1 MGARASR
8 GVFVAVLLLLL
19 GNGAGLTAPADFIH
33 ADGKRL
39 VDSHGN
45 TFAVKGIN
53 LGNWL
58 YPEAYMFQ
66 LKSRIL
72 APTKIIDAFDRL
84 VGPEQ
89 GERFWT
95 TFRDVYVAKEDIDFL
110 KAAGFNTVRVPMSW
124 RLFVERGGDGA
135 VHLDGPGWALI
146 DRLVQW
152 CRDDGIRVILD
163 MHSAPGGQTGH
174 TYDDGTGYPL
184 LFYVPQDRRLTFA
197 LWKKFAAR
205 YRDEPA
211 VLGYDLIN
219 EPISP
224 FNDMAYL
231 NPRLDLFYHDLV
243 GAIRS
248 VDPNHA
254 VLLGGAQWDTNFGI
268 FGRPFDA
275 NAVYT
280 FHKFWFDP
288 DRAAVQ
294 EYINYSNQWN
304 VPVIMGETGE
314 YSDAWNAKARKVQ
327 EQIGIGWIFWTYK
340 KLDSTSGVASIRKPA
355 GWDIVADAASSE
367 DAPPPPRERMQSI
380 LDAYL
385 EAAKFKNVQINAGYV
400 RSLGMSVPPGTNT
413 Q

>member
-8 GVFVAVLLLLL
+8 SVLVAVLLLLL

-39 VDSHGN
+39 VDSHGK

-84 VGPEQ
+84 VGRKQ
-89 GERFWT
+89 GERFWS

-124 RLFVERGGDGA
+124 RLFVEEGSDGA
-135 VHLDGPGWALI
+135 VRLDGPGWALI

-205 YRDEPA
+205 YRDEPT

-243 GAIRS
+243 GVIRS

-275 NAVYT
+275 NTIYT

-314 YSDAWNAKARKVQ
+314 YSDTWNAKARKVQ

-355 GWDIVADAASSE
+355 GWDMVADAVSSE
-367 DAPPPPRERMQSI
+367 DAPLPPRDQMQSI

-385 EAAKFKNVQINAGYV
+385 EAAKFKNVDINAGYV
-400 RSLGMSVPPGTNT
+400 RSLGMSVPPGTKT

>member
-1 MGARASR
+1 MGARALRSALA
-8 GVFVAVLLLLL
+8 AVLLLIF
-19 GNGAGLTAPADFIH
+19 GNGAGLAASADFIH

-39 VDSHGN
+39 VDSHGD

-66 LKSRIL
+66 LKRRIL
-72 APTKIIDAFDRL
+72 APTKIIEAFDRL

-95 TFRDVYVAKEDIDFL
+95 EFRDVYVAKEDIDFL
-110 KAAGFNTVRVPMSW
+110 KVAGFNTVRVPMSW
-124 RLFVERGGDGA
+124 RLFVEEGNDGA
-135 VHLDGPGWALI
+135 TRFEGPGWALI
-146 DRLVQW
+146 DRLVDW
-152 CRDDGIRVILD
+152 CRNAGLRVILD

-184 LFYVPQDRRLTFA
+184 LFYVPQYRQLTFA
-197 LWKKFAAR
+197 LWQKLAAR
-205 YRDEPA
+205 YRDEPT
-211 VLGYDLIN
+211 VLGYDLLN

-224 FNDMAYL
+224 FNDMSYL
-231 NPRLDLFYHDLV
+231 NPRLDLFYRDLV
-243 GAIRS
+243 AAIRRI
-248 VDPNHA
+248 DPNHA
-254 VLLGGAQWDTNFGI
+254 VLLGGAQWDTNFGV

-275 NAVYT
+275 NAIYT

-288 DRAAVQ
+288 NRAAVQ

-314 YSDAWNAKARKVQ
+314 YNDDWNAKARKVQ

-340 KLDSTSGVASIRKPA
+340 NLESTAAVTTIRKPA
-355 GWDIVADAASSE
+355 GWDFVADAASSE
-367 DAPPPPRERMQSI
+367 NAPLPPLQQTQSI

-385 EAAKFKNVQINAGYV
+385 QAAKFKNVQINAGYL
-400 RSLGMSVPPGTNT
+400 RSLGMVVPPETNS